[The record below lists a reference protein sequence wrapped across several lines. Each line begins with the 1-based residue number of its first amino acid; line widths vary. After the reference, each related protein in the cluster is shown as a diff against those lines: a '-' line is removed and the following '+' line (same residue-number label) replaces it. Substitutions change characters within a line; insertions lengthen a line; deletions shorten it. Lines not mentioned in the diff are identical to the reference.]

1 MAKKP
6 SFNFGA
12 SAKPRKTKGTQSKKS
27 GGGKGGSKSNAW
39 RAYTGSAPAHSSAP
53 IPD

>member
-12 SAKPRKTKGTQSKKS
+12 SAKSRKTKAGGKSK
-27 GGGKGGSKSNAW
+27 KGGSGNGGKSNAW
-39 RAYTGSAPAHSSAP
+39 RAYVSAPAHSNAP
-53 IPD
+53 IPE